1 MDNICCPRWRIL
13 KTGVRLHSAADV
25 DDIWRTCCAF
35 HNWLLEADGLNENWE
50 QGVHVSD
57 YLGDMGLHD
66 GAGRFV
72 PAVFAR
78 AANPRTYD
86 YSGMGSGGD
95 VEYDEACTAAATA
108 EGTADARAPTLQ
120 EAAAPIC
127 VKDMSQS
134 AFRRKLIE
142 HFSILWNRGEITWP
156 SRTGVVEW
164 GL

>member
-1 MDNICCPRWRIL
+1 M
-13 KTGVRLHSAADV
+13 
-25 DDIWRTCCAF
+25 
-35 HNWLLEADGLNENWE
+35 
-50 QGVHVSD
+50 HVSD

-66 GAGRFV
+66 GIDAGRFV

-86 YSGMGSGGD
+86 YSGMDSGGD
-95 VEYDEACTAAATA
+95 VEYDEASTAAA
-108 EGTADARAPTLQ
+108 TLQ

-156 SRTGVVEW
+156 SLTGVVEW